1 MTRLMS
7 LTRPNTIEFQRYIVS
22 HLAAAKALVS
32 SLMFSR
38 NQIQNIIEADGA
50 ELLSAGNV
58 SVD

>member
-1 MTRLMS
+1 MIMTRLMS

-38 NQIQNIIEADGA
+38 NQIQN
-50 ELLSAGNV
+50 N
-58 SVD
+58 